1 MRLFGKSPPTK
12 KNVYEGLRLQI
23 LEGSREKFG
32 ISPVAVPNQG
42 WGLVTDWSMDRGVA
56 TVVALSDGTA
66 SIYLSSGGGF
76 IGGGQ
81 SHELIRKGARNA
93 VTIAAKFQPT
103 MRAASTYPLPAQDHV
118 TFFVLTDAGVFSESA
133 SVKGLSSHH
142 GALSALGDAM
152 QEIITQYR
160 KIQQ

>member
-1 MRLFGKSPPTK
+1 M
-12 KNVYEGLRLQI
+12 
-23 LEGSREKFG
+23 
-32 ISPVAVPNQG
+32 
-42 WGLVTDWSMDRGVA
+42 DWSMDRGVA

-66 SIYLSSGGGF
+66 SIYLSSGGGS

-81 SHELIRKGARNA
+81 SHELIRKEARNA

-103 MRAASTYPLPAQDHV
+103 MRAASIYPLPAQDHV
-118 TFFVLTDAGVFSESA
+118 SFFVLTDAGVFSESV
-133 SVKGLSSHH
+133 SVKDLSSH
-142 GALSALGDAM
+142 GDALSALGDAM